1 MEILFVEEFKRKAIH
16 LGALSIPIGYYF
28 LPKRT
33 ALLILLPIVLLTL
46 TGDIIRLKELPG
58 SKFIKRI
65 FGAMLRDHE
74 NSDLSGAS
82 YILSGATLTI
92 AFFSKPVA
100 LGALGFI
107 VLGDIAAALVGRRYG
122 RIKIGD
128 KTLEGS
134 LTFFGVSFLVAI
146 LVPGLSLVIGIIGAL
161 VATIIEALT
170 LPVDDN
176 LIVPVIS
183 GLAMQILAAI

>member
-1 MEILFVEEFKRKAIH
+1 LEILFVNEFKRKAIH
-16 LGALSIPIGYYF
+16 FAALSIPLGYFF
-28 LPKRT
+28 LAKRS
-33 ALLILLPIVLLTL
+33 ALLILIPIVLMTL
-46 TGDIIRLKELPG
+46 AGDIIRLKELPG
-58 SKFIKRI
+58 SRLIKRI

-92 AFFSKPVA
+92 AMFSKPVA
-100 LGALGFI
+100 LAALGFI
-107 VLGDIAAALVGRRYG
+107 ILGDIAAALVGRRYG

-146 LVPGLSLVIGIIGAL
+146 LVPDLSFVIGIIGAL
-161 VATIIEALT
+161 VATIIEAMT
-170 LPVDDN
+170 WPVDDN
-176 LIVPVIS
+176 LIVPVIA
-183 GLAMQILAAI
+183 GLLMQILAAI